1 MKTIFSIF
9 IYTFIGAGIVNTQEH
24 QPFHQIFLQDTII
37 DLKKVEYVNDTTGK
51 RLGFKLS
58 EDRTTIQ
65 LFNYDG
71 FSRVKIEYVSRTKG
85 LFSETRYKCNIHS
98 LPVL

>member
-9 IYTFIGAGIVNTQEH
+9 ICTLIITSIAIAQEI

-37 DLKKVEYVNDTTGK
+37 DLRKVEYDNDTTGK

-58 EDRTTIQ
+58 DDRTTIH

-71 FSRVKIEYVSRTKG
+71 ISRVKIEYVSRTKG

-98 LPVL
+98 LPIL

>member
-1 MKTIFSIF
+1 MRVIFAILILAAFSAICF
-9 IYTFIGAGIVNTQEH
+9 AQDS
-24 QPFHQIFLQDTII
+24 PAFHQIFLQDTVI
-37 DLKKVEYVNDTTGK
+37 DLKKVEYINDTTGRK
-51 RLGFKLS
+51 LGFKLS

-71 FSRVKIEYVSRTKG
+71 QSKIRIEYVGRLSGFK
-85 LFSETRYKCNIHS
+85 SETRYKCNIHS

>member
-1 MKTIFSIF
+1 MVILFLF
-9 IYTFIGAGIVNTQEH
+9 FGIAICHAQDV
-24 QPFHQIFLQDTII
+24 PAFHQIFLQDTIL
-37 DLKKVEYVNDTTGK
+37 DLKKVEYENDTTGRK
-51 RLGFKLS
+51 IGFKLS

-71 FSRVKIEYVSRTKG
+71 ISRIKIEYVGRTNG
-85 LFSETRYKCNIHS
+85 FRSETRYKCNIHS